1 MLVCVRDE
9 SPAGQSLH
17 EMALESLSERITIRE
32 LLRERVHREA
42 GPEFV
47 IFVRNSIG
55 TSHNVL
61 YSWKSEIHSE
71 RGVQMGLVAQLVPP
85 EKLAKLTER
94 QHSVLVDAV
103 ENEVTKL
110 LAQPDVQSEVK
121 ARLGPAVSDI
131 TDRLLK

>member
-1 MLVCVRDE
+1 
-9 SPAGQSLH
+9 
-17 EMALESLSERITIRE
+17 
-32 LLRERVHREA
+32 
-42 GPEFV
+42 
-47 IFVRNSIG
+47 
-55 TSHNVL
+55 
-61 YSWKSEIHSE
+61 
-71 RGVQMGLVAQLVPP
+71 MGLVAQLVPP